1 MDGSGAGTGY
11 LLCRPASSRIVA
23 DQGPRR
29 PGLPHYRTLTA
40 PTWTIMRLAGT
51 DRTER
56 PANLMIDGA
65 RRGEAGRGAGGAE
78 AVANSL
84 REAPYRLGGRPRRLR

>member
-1 MDGSGAGTGY
+1 
-11 LLCRPASSRIVA
+11 
-23 DQGPRR
+23 
-29 PGLPHYRTLTA
+29 
-40 PTWTIMRLAGT
+40 MRLAGT
-51 DRTER
+51 DRTKR

-65 RRGEAGRGAGGAE
+65 MRGETGRGGAMRWRGAGGAE